1 MKNLSFYSDILWELR
16 YRYREHQ
23 ITALSA
29 QLAFFLILSLF
40 PFLIFLLSLFGRF
53 SLDPQVVIRILTG
66 IIPMDSAVIISEY
79 VEDII
84 LYEETSYI
92 PIIGLFTLYTAS
104 RGVEA
109 LIRAFNVAY
118 RVSDYKGFFKQKLY
132 GIIYT
137 LTFVLM
143 IMILTVLPIMGE
155 EFLSVASQFL
165 PLTMEFIKLFAFVRW
180 FFIAG
185 IMIFTVILMYLI
197 LPTKKL
203 RFRDVWKGS
212 TFAIVLWLIM
222 SYGFSFFVSNFGRYS
237 IIYGSLAAVIIL
249 MVWLYF
255 TGIILMIGAE
265 LNSIFLDGFI
275 HRQEHRDS
283 RVINKV
289 INSANH
295 IKNERKK

>member
-118 RVSDYKGFFKQKLY
+118 RVSDIKGFFKQKLY